1 MSPGSDRA
9 PADSAAKRNLIVASS
24 VFAFVV
30 VEGVLVYWLL
40 HRAGLRLSVQ
50 PMLLQSLLGI
60 LPPVAAGVVV
70 HMIVSRL
77 RSGDWSYI
85 RSIFTPRWFGFLL
98 LLLASVAGVMFF
110 YTGLKTFLPLLT
122 VRETDQMLW
131 DMDRVFFFGMS
142 PNIFFVNLFDNSLLL
157 RFIDFGY
164 GYFFFTAV
172 LLSFP
177 IFFALRDER
186 MRVSFVSANVMLWS
200 VGAWLYFAA
209 PSLGPAYRFHE
220 VWDAVREQFPVS
232 TYWQSRLIQNYEL
245 VLKIREEGVVS
256 PGLNIYEG
264 IGAFPSLHVGFQT
277 LFALYLGRLSR
288 RLSFF
293 GWLLVAL
300 TFLGSVLTGWHYLI
314 DSIAGV
320 LLAAACFIV
329 FEKMLLRDRPAVL
342 AAGSSREEQRR
353 S

>member
-1 MSPGSDRA
+1 MPPGSARA
-9 PADSAAKRNLIVASS
+9 PVDSAAKRNLIVASL
-24 VFAFVV
+24 VFLLVV
-30 VEGVLVYWLL
+30 IEGVLVFWLL
-40 HRAGLRLSVQ
+40 YRVGLRLSVR
-50 PMLLQSLLGI
+50 PMLLQSFLGLLPAIAVGI
-60 LPPVAAGVVV
+60 VV
-70 HMIVSRL
+70 HALVSRL
-77 RSGDWSYI
+77 RSGDWSYV
-85 RSIFTPRWFGFLL
+85 RSIATVRWFGFLL
-98 LLLASVAGVMFF
+98 LLLVSVVGVMFF

-122 VRETDQMLW
+122 GRETDQVLW
-131 DMDRVFFFGMS
+131 DMDQVLFFGMS

-172 LLSFP
+172 LLAFP
-177 IFFALRDER
+177 IFFSLRDER
-186 MRVSFVSANVMLWS
+186 MRVSFVAANVMLWS
-200 VGAWLYFAA
+200 AGAWLYFSA

-220 VWDAVREQFPVS
+220 VWDAVRAQFPVS

-293 GWLLVAL
+293 GWLLVVL

-314 DSIAGV
+314 DSIAGI

-329 FEKMLLRDRPAVL
+329 FEKMLLRERPAVL
-342 AAGSSREEQRR
+342 AASSSREEQRR